1 MLLITGINFKKTQR
15 LIMVMAVFGSPTREQ
30 NMSQTPSNIQRA
42 AVIGAG
48 TMGRGI
54 VMCLANAGVAVQW
67 VDNNPQ
73 MLEQALT
80 SVADTYAHSVR
91 QGRIDQAEAD
101 DRIAR
106 VTTAP
111 DYAAIRDVDLVI
123 EAVYENLELK
133 QKIFRELDALLKP
146 EAILASNTSALDID
160 AIAAVTRRPQ
170 QVLGLHFF
178 SPAHIMKLL
187 EIVRGAQTA
196 PAVLEAALALGKRM
210 GKVSIVAG
218 NCPGFIGNRM
228 LRTYTHEARKML
240 LEGAFPHQVDAAL
253 QGFGFAMGAFRMYD
267 VVGVDL
273 EWRARQLSGTGQDA
287 PQFQV
292 DNRLCEAGR
301 FGQKSGN
308 GYYHYEPGSRQ
319 AEHDPQVDALVLQ
332 VSEDLGF
339 HRREI
344 GPEEVLERC
353 LLALVNE
360 GAKILEEGIAGSA
373 HDIDLVYLNG
383 YGFPADKGGPMAW
396 ADQQGLADVHQR
408 LVALE
413 TRQGDHWRPARL
425 IGELAAGGKGFADK

>member
-1 MLLITGINFKKTQR
+1 MNQI
-15 LIMVMAVFGSPTREQ
+15 E
-30 NMSQTPSNIQRA
+30 IQRA

-80 SVADTYAHSVR
+80 AVSETYAHNVR

-101 DRIAR
+101 ARRAR
-106 VTTAP
+106 VSAAA
-111 DYAAIRDVDLVI
+111 DYLAIRDVDLVI

-133 QKIFRELDALLKP
+133 QKIFRELDGLIQP
-146 EAILASNTSALDID
+146 RAILASNTSALDID
-160 AIAAVTRRPQ
+160 AIAAVTRRPR

-187 EIVRGAQTA
+187 EIVRGAATA
-196 PAVLEAALALGKRM
+196 PQVLEAALALGERM
-210 GKVSIVAG
+210 GKVSVVSG

-228 LRTYTHEARKML
+228 LRTYVLEARKML
-240 LEGAFPHQVDAAL
+240 LEGAFPYQVDAAL
-253 QGFGFAMGAFRMYD
+253 QGFGFAMGPFRMYD
-267 VVGVDL
+267 VVGIDL
-273 EWRARQLSGTGQDA
+273 EWRARQLAGKGQEA
-287 PQFQV
+287 HEVQV

-301 FGQKSGN
+301 FGQKSGK

-319 AEHDPQVDALVLQ
+319 AEPDVQVDALVQQ
-332 VSEDLGF
+332 VSEGLGY
-339 HRREI
+339 RRRDI
-344 GPEEVLERC
+344 GPEEILERC

-373 HDIDLVYLNG
+373 YDIDLVYLNG
-383 YGFPADKGGPMAW
+383 YGFPADKGGPMNW
-396 ADQQGLADVHQR
+396 ADRQGLVSIQQGLLR
-408 LVALE
+408 LQAE
-413 TRQGDHWRPARL
+413 SGAHWKPARL
-425 IGELAAGGKGFADK
+425 IDELVQAGKGFADHRAIG

>member
-1 MLLITGINFKKTQR
+1 
-15 LIMVMAVFGSPTREQ
+15 
-30 NMSQTPSNIQRA
+30 MSQIEIQRA

-80 SVADTYAHSVR
+80 AVTETYAHNVR

-101 DRIAR
+101 ARRAR
-106 VTTAP
+106 VSAAA
-111 DYAAIRDVDLVI
+111 DYPAIRDVDLVI

-133 QKIFRELDALLKP
+133 QKIFRELDGLLQP
-146 EAILASNTSALDID
+146 RAILASNTSALDID
-160 AIAAVTRRPQ
+160 AIAAVTRRPR

-187 EIVRGAQTA
+187 EIVRGASTA
-196 PAVLEAALALGKRM
+196 QQVLEAALALGERM
-210 GKVSIVAG
+210 GKVSVVSG

-228 LRTYTHEARKML
+228 LRTYVLEARKML
-240 LEGAFPHQVDAAL
+240 LEGAFPYQVDAAL
-253 QGFGFAMGAFRMYD
+253 QGFGFAMGPFRMYD
-267 VVGVDL
+267 VVGIDL
-273 EWRARQLSGTGQDA
+273 EWRARQLAGKGQEA
-287 PQFQV
+287 HEVQV

-319 AEHDPQVDALVLQ
+319 AEHDVQVDALVQ
-332 VSEDLGF
+332 EVSEGLGY
-339 HRREI
+339 RRRDVGLEEI
-344 GPEEVLERC
+344 LERC

-373 HDIDLVYLNG
+373 QDIDLVYLNG
-383 YGFPADKGGPMAW
+383 YGFPADKGGPMSW
-396 ADQQGLADVHQR
+396 ADRQGLVAIQKDLLR
-408 LVALE
+408 LQAEL
-413 TRQGDHWRPARL
+413 GAHWKPARL
-425 IGELAAGGKGFADK
+425 IDELVQAGKGFADHRAIG

>member
-1 MLLITGINFKKTQR
+1 
-15 LIMVMAVFGSPTREQ
+15 
-30 NMSQTPSNIQRA
+30 MSQIEIQRA

-80 SVADTYAHSVR
+80 AVTETYAHNVR

-101 DRIAR
+101 ARRAR
-106 VTTAP
+106 VSAAV
-111 DYAAIRDVDLVI
+111 DYLAIRDVDLVI

-133 QKIFRELDALLKP
+133 QNIFRELDGLLQP
-146 EAILASNTSALDID
+146 RAILASNTSALDID
-160 AIAAVTRRPQ
+160 AIAAVTRRPR

-187 EIVRGAQTA
+187 EIVRGAATA
-196 PAVLEAALALGKRM
+196 PQVLEAALALGERM
-210 GKVSIVAG
+210 GKVSVVSG

-228 LRTYTHEARKML
+228 LRTYVLEARKML
-240 LEGAFPHQVDAAL
+240 LEGAFPYQVDAAL
-253 QGFGFAMGAFRMYD
+253 QGFGFAMGPFRMYD
-267 VVGVDL
+267 VVGIDL
-273 EWRARQLSGTGQDA
+273 EWRARQLAGKGQEA
-287 PQFQV
+287 HEVQV

-319 AEHDPQVDALVLQ
+319 AEHDVQVDALVQ
-332 VSEDLGF
+332 EVSEGLGY
-339 HRREI
+339 RRRDV
-344 GPEEVLERC
+344 GPEEILERC

-373 HDIDLVYLNG
+373 QDIDLVYLNG
-383 YGFPADKGGPMAW
+383 YGFPADKGGPMSW
-396 ADQQGLADVHQR
+396 ADRQGLVSIQQGLLR
-408 LVALE
+408 LQAEL
-413 TRQGDHWRPARL
+413 GAHWKPARL
-425 IGELAAGGKGFADK
+425 IDELVQAGKGFADHRAIG